1 MADVTNF
8 KIGSN
13 TYPVKDETARSGVDK
28 LNNDLSDVRRNIKII
43 PDFKNT
49 ILLGDSY
56 GTGYTPEGIVSSWID
71 DLIPILPGVEKSYKI
86 AEGGI
91 GFSHANS
98 ANSKTAA
105 MLWDERLPNIPW
117 RAECTAVII
126 MLGINDSDQS
136 STSVKTAAQSL
147 FDKIHSDCP
156 NAIIY
161 YFFSTNYT
169 IYKWYTCK
177 ACYDAAYS
185 RNFVRCYE
193 SAWWMLLQDSLFAS
207 DFKHPNVYGH
217 QEIARKM
224 LNALSGAKITNI
236 ARVDISD
243 VDGFTVNVFVTND
256 TVRLYISGAIKAS
269 RSTTLGHF
277 PGKFFYKDEPFPL
290 ITQEMAGLLGSD
302 TTFVGSVAVAYGG
315 PVFRRVIYAIHIGD
329 DLTTGSLRYSK
340 TFNAYSFFGE

>member
-8 KIGSN
+8 KIGAN
-13 TYPVKDETARSGVDK
+13 TYPVKDATARSGVDK

-71 DLIPILPGVEKSYKI
+71 DLIPILPGVEKSYKM

-105 MLWDERLPNIPW
+105 MLWNEQLPNIPW
-117 RAECTAVII
+117 SAECTSVII

-136 STSVKTAAQSL
+136 ATSVKTAAQSL

-169 IYKWYTCK
+169 IYKRSVCE

-193 SAWWMLLQDSLFAS
+193 SAWWMLLQDSFFAS

-224 LNALSGAKITNI
+224 LNALSGAKITNMTYQ
-236 ARVDISD
+236 DISD
-243 VDGFTVNVFVTND
+243 VDGVTVNIFVTND

-277 PGKFFYKDEPFPL
+277 PGKFFYNDEPFPL
-290 ITQEMAGLLGSD
+290 ITQEMAGLLGSG
-302 TTFVGSVAVAYGG
+302 TNFVGSVAVAYGG
-315 PVFRRVIYAIHIGD
+315 SVFKRVIYAIHIGN
-329 DLTTGSLRYSK
+329 DLTAGSLRYSK
-340 TFNAYSFFGE
+340 TFNVYSFFGE

>member
-1 MADVTNF
+1 MADVSNF
-8 KIGSN
+8 KIGLN
-13 TYPVKDETARSGVDK
+13 TYPVKDETARSGVVK
-28 LNNDLSDVRRNIKII
+28 LNNGLSDVRRNIKII

-71 DLIPILPGVEKSYKI
+71 DLIAILPGVENSYKV

-98 ANSKTAA
+98 ANSKTAI
-105 MLWDERLPNIPW
+105 MLWDEQKDNVSWL
-117 RAECTAVII
+117 AETTAVII
-126 MLGINDSDQS
+126 MLGINDSDQ
-136 STSVKTAAQSL
+136 TAANVTNAAKAL
-147 FDKIHSDCP
+147 FDQIHTDCP

-169 IYKWYTCK
+169 IYKRSVCE

-185 RNFVRCYE
+185 RSFVRCYE
-193 SAWWMLLQDSLFAS
+193 SAWWMLLQDSFFAS

-224 LNALSGAKITNI
+224 LNALSGAKITNM
-236 ARVDISD
+236 AYLDISD
-243 VDGFTVNVFVTND
+243 VDGITVNVFVTND
-256 TVRLYISGAIKAS
+256 TVRLYISGAINS
-269 RSTTLGHF
+269 TRSTTLGHF
-277 PGKFFYKDEPFPL
+277 PSKFFYKDEPFPL
-290 ITQEMAGLLGSD
+290 ITQEMAGLLGSG
-302 TTFVGSVAVAYGG
+302 TNFVGSVAVAYGG
-315 PVFRRVIYAIHIGD
+315 TVFKRVIYAIHIGN

-340 TFNAYSFFGE
+340 TFNVYSFFGE

>member
-1 MADVTNF
+1 MADMTNF

-13 TYPVKDETARSGVDK
+13 TYLVKDATARSGVDK
-28 LNNDLSDVRRNIKII
+28 LTNDFSDVRRHIKII

-71 DLIPILPGVEKSYKI
+71 DLIPILPGVENSYKM

-91 GFSHANS
+91 GFSHAN
-98 ANSKTAA
+98 AAHSKTAI
-105 MLWDERLPNIPW
+105 MLWNELKDNVSWL
-117 RAECTAVII
+117 AEATAVII
-126 MLGINDSDQS
+126 MLGINDSDQ
-136 STSVKTAAQSL
+136 TAANVTNAAKTL
-147 FDKIHSDCP
+147 FDRIHADCP

-169 IYKWYTCK
+169 IYKRSVCE

-185 RNFVRCYE
+185 KDFVRCYE
-193 SAWWMLLQDSLFAS
+193 SAWWMLLQDSFFAS

-224 LNALSGAKITNI
+224 LNALSGAKITNM
-236 ARVDISD
+236 AYLDISD
-243 VDGFTVNVFVTND
+243 VDGVTVNVFVTND

-277 PGKFFYKDEPFPL
+277 PSKFFYNDESFGL
-290 ITQEMAGLLGSD
+290 ITQEMVGLLGSG
-302 TTFVGSVAVAYGG
+302 TTFEGSVAVAYGG
-315 PVFRRVIYAIHIGD
+315 KIFKRVIYAIHIGS

-340 TFNAYSFFGE
+340 TFNVYSFFGE

>member
-1 MADVTNF
+1 MADVSNF
-8 KIGSN
+8 KIGTNIYS
-13 TYPVKDETARSGVDK
+13 VKDETARSGVDK
-28 LNNDLSDVRRNIKII
+28 LNNGLSDVRRNIKII

-71 DLIPILPGVEKSYKI
+71 DLIPILPGIINSYKM

-91 GFSHANS
+91 GFSHANA
-98 ANSKTAA
+98 ANSKTAI
-105 MLWDERLPNIPW
+105 MLWNELKDNVSWL
-117 RAECTAVII
+117 AETTAVII
-126 MLGINDSDQS
+126 MLGINDSDQR
-136 STSVKTAAQSL
+136 AANITNAAKAL
-147 FDKIHSDCP
+147 FDQIHTDCP

-169 IYKWYTCK
+169 IYKRSVCE

-185 RNFVRCYE
+185 KNFVRCYE
-193 SAWWMLLQDSLFAS
+193 SAWWMLLQDSFFAS

-224 LNALSGAKITNI
+224 LNALSGVKITNL
-236 ARVDISD
+236 VYLDISD
-243 VDGFTVNVFVTND
+243 VDGITVNVFVTND
-256 TVRLYISGAIKAS
+256 TVRLYISGAIKNT

-277 PGKFFYKDEPFPL
+277 PSKFFYKDEPFPL
-290 ITQEMAGLLGSD
+290 ITQEMAGLLGSG
-302 TTFVGSVAVAYGG
+302 TNFVGSVAVAYGG
-315 PVFRRVIYAIHIGD
+315 SVFKRVIYAIHIGA

-340 TFNAYSFFGE
+340 TFNVYSFFGE

>member
-13 TYPVKDETARSGVDK
+13 TYLVKDETARNGVDK
-28 LNNDLSDVRRNIKII
+28 LNNGLSDVRRNIKII

-71 DLIPILPGVEKSYKI
+71 DLIPILPGVEKSYKM

-98 ANSKTAA
+98 ANSKTAI
-105 MLWDERLPNIPW
+105 MLWNELKDNVSWL
-117 RAECTAVII
+117 ADATAVII
-126 MLGINDSDQS
+126 MLGINDSDQ
-136 STSVKTAAQSL
+136 TAANVTNAAKTL
-147 FDKIHSDCP
+147 FDRIHADCP

-169 IYKWYTCK
+169 IYKRSICE

-185 RNFVRCYE
+185 KNFVRCYE

-224 LNALSGAKITNI
+224 LNALSGAKITNM
-236 ARVDISD
+236 VYLDISD
-243 VDGFTVNVFVTND
+243 VDGVTVNVFVTND

-277 PGKFFYKDEPFPL
+277 PSKFFYNDEPFGL
-290 ITQEMAGLLGSD
+290 ITQELAGLLGSG

-315 PVFRRVIYAIHIGD
+315 SVFKRVIYAIHIGN

-340 TFNAYSFFGE
+340 TFNVYSFFGE

>member
-13 TYPVKDETARSGVDK
+13 TYLVKDETARNGVDK
-28 LNNDLSDVRRNIKII
+28 LNNGLSDVRRNIKII

-71 DLIPILPGVEKSYKI
+71 DLIPILPGVENSYKM

-98 ANSKTAA
+98 ANSKTAI
-105 MLWDERLPNIPW
+105 MLWNELKDNVSWL
-117 RAECTAVII
+117 ADATAVII
-126 MLGINDSDQS
+126 MLGINDSNQ
-136 STSVKTAAQSL
+136 TPENVTNAAKTL
-147 FDKIHSDCP
+147 FDRIHADCP

-169 IYKWYTCK
+169 IYKRSICE

-185 RNFVRCYE
+185 KNFVRCYE
-193 SAWWMLLQDSLFAS
+193 SAWWMLLQDSCFAS

-224 LNALSGAKITNI
+224 LNALSGAKITNM
-236 ARVDISD
+236 VYLDISD
-243 VDGFTVNVFVTND
+243 VDGVTVNVFVTND

-269 RSTTLGHF
+269 RSMTLGHF
-277 PGKFFYKDEPFPL
+277 PSKFFYNNEPFGL
-290 ITQEMAGLLGSD
+290 ITQELAGLLGSG

-315 PVFRRVIYAIHIGD
+315 NVFKRVIYAIHIGN

-340 TFNAYSFFGE
+340 TFNVYSFFGE

>member
-13 TYPVKDETARSGVDK
+13 TYLVKDKTARNGVDK
-28 LNNDLSDVRRNIKII
+28 LNNGLSDVRRNIKII

-71 DLIPILPGVEKSYKI
+71 DLIPILPGVEKSYKM

-98 ANSKTAA
+98 ANSKTAI
-105 MLWDERLPNIPW
+105 MLWNELKDNVSWL
-117 RAECTAVII
+117 ADATAVIR
-126 MLGINDSDQS
+126 MLGINDSDQ
-136 STSVKTAAQSL
+136 TAANVTNAAKTL
-147 FDKIHSDCP
+147 FDRIHADCP

-169 IYKWYTCK
+169 IYKRSICE

-185 RNFVRCYE
+185 KNFVRCYE

-224 LNALSGAKITNI
+224 LNALSGAKITNM
-236 ARVDISD
+236 VYLDISD
-243 VDGFTVNVFVTND
+243 VDGVTVNVFVTND

-277 PGKFFYKDEPFPL
+277 PSKFFYNDEPFGL
-290 ITQEMAGLLGSD
+290 ITQELAGLLGSG

-315 PVFRRVIYAIHIGD
+315 NVFKRVIYAIHIRD
-329 DLTTGSLRYSK
+329 DLTAGSLRYSK
-340 TFNAYSFFGE
+340 TFNVYSFFGE